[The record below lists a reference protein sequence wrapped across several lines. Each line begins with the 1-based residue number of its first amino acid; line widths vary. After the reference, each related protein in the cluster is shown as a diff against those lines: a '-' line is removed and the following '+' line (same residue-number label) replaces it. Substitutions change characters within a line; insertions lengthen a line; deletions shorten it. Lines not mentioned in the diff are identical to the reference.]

1 MRNKRVCDY
10 IAEAIQNE
18 ILSGRMSSGVPLRQ
32 EELAD
37 SLGYSRIPIR
47 EALQILESQGLAK
60 RLATRHV
67 VVADFSDEVIT
78 EIYELLSDVEIKL
91 LKGMLQS
98 GICLWDKAVSDNSEQ
113 PNCVYEP
120 SAINE
125 KLYAELQFHETIISN
140 SHNEYFT
147 HILENGLWCYIRFA
161 VEETAAGRD
170 NARRL
175 ELLSK
180 IAEAYSDKD
189 INIVRELLGEYFGSL
204 CEAVIAERAESSR

>member
-91 LKGMLQS
+91 LKGMMQS
-98 GICLWDKAVSDNSEQ
+98 
-113 PNCVYEP
+113 NCVLGA

-125 KLYAELQFHETIISN
+125 NMSAELQFHETIISN
-140 SHNEYFT
+140 SHNAYFT

-161 VEETAAGRD
+161 VEETAAGRK

-189 INIVRELLGEYFGSL
+189 IKIVRKLLGEYFESL

>member
-1 MRNKRVCDY
+1 
-10 IAEAIQNE
+10 
-18 ILSGRMSSGVPLRQ
+18 MSSGVPLRQ

-78 EIYELLSDVEIKL
+78 EIYELLADVEIKL
-91 LKGMLQS
+91 LKGMMQS
-98 GICLWDKAVSDNSEQ
+98 
-113 PNCVYEP
+113 NCVLGA

-125 KLYAELQFHETIISN
+125 NMSAELQFHETIISN
-140 SHNEYFT
+140 SHNAYFT

-161 VEETAAGRD
+161 VEETAAGRK

-189 INIVRELLGEYFGSL
+189 IKIVRKLLGEYFESL

>member
-18 ILSGRMSSGVPLRQ
+18 ILSGRMSSGAPLRQ

-78 EIYELLSDVEIKL
+78 EIYELLADVEIKL
-91 LKGMLQS
+91 LKGMMQS
-98 GICLWDKAVSDNSEQ
+98 
-113 PNCVYEP
+113 NCVLGT

-125 KLYAELQFHETIISN
+125 KLSAELQFHETIISN
-140 SHNEYFT
+140 SHNAYFT

-161 VEETAAGRD
+161 VEETAAGRE

-189 INIVRELLGEYFGSL
+189 IKIVRELLGEYFGSL

>member
-78 EIYELLSDVEIKL
+78 EIYELLSSSVTGTYCALPISCRYAC
-91 LKGMLQS
+91 S
-98 GICLWDKAVSDNSEQ
+98 G
-113 PNCVYEP
+113 PMP
-120 SAINE
+120 
-125 KLYAELQFHETIISN
+125 
-140 SHNEYFT
+140 
-147 HILENGLWCYIRFA
+147 G
-161 VEETAAGRD
+161 
-170 NARRL
+170 
-175 ELLSK
+175 
-180 IAEAYSDKD
+180 
-189 INIVRELLGEYFGSL
+189 
-204 CEAVIAERAESSR
+204 

>member
-18 ILSGRMSSGVPLRQ
+18 ILSGRMSSGAPLRQ

-78 EIYELLSDVEIKL
+78 EIYELLADVEIKL
-91 LKGMLQS
+91 LKGMMQS
-98 GICLWDKAVSDNSEQ
+98 
-113 PNCVYEP
+113 NCVLGA

-125 KLYAELQFHETIISN
+125 NISAELQFHETIISN

-161 VEETAAGRD
+161 VEETAAGRK

-189 INIVRELLGEYFGSL
+189 IKIVRKLLGEYFESL

>member
-91 LKGMLQS
+91 LKGMLQLVYVC
-98 GICLWDKAVSDNSEQ
+98 GIKRSVITVSS
-113 PNCVYEP
+113 PIAYM
-120 SAINE
+120 
-125 KLYAELQFHETIISN
+125 
-140 SHNEYFT
+140 SH
-147 HILENGLWCYIRFA
+147 
-161 VEETAAGRD
+161 
-170 NARRL
+170 
-175 ELLSK
+175 LL
-180 IAEAYSDKD
+180 
-189 INIVRELLGEYFGSL
+189 
-204 CEAVIAERAESSR
+204 

>member
-78 EIYELLSDVEIKL
+78 EIYELLADVEIKL
-91 LKGMLQS
+91 LKGMMQS
-98 GICLWDKAVSDNSEQ
+98 K
-113 PNCVYEP
+113 CVLGT

-125 KLYAELQFHETIISN
+125 NMSAELQFHETIISN
-140 SHNEYFT
+140 SHNAYFT

-161 VEETAAGRD
+161 VEETAAGRK

-189 INIVRELLGEYFGSL
+189 IKIVRELLGEYFGSL

>member
-67 VVADFSDEVIT
+67 VVADFN
-78 EIYELLSDVEIKL
+78 
-91 LKGMLQS
+91 Q
-98 GICLWDKAVSDNSEQ
+98 KAQERGRNIQYSWHGKTSYRESFDN
-113 PNCVYEP
+113 
-120 SAINE
+120 
-125 KLYAELQFHETIISN
+125 
-140 SHNEYFT
+140 
-147 HILENGLWCYIRFA
+147 
-161 VEETAAGRD
+161 
-170 NARRL
+170 
-175 ELLSK
+175 
-180 IAEAYSDKD
+180 
-189 INIVRELLGEYFGSL
+189 
-204 CEAVIAERAESSR
+204 